1 MIGSNSYLFFS
12 SLLPQSLRHRFKT
25 LYGAL
30 QFASE
35 QENMTL
41 TERQLMNGRHK
52 GLAHSSEEPR
62 AGVIENGKYGLE
74 TSKHSVSLKKKGD
87 TIEPMV
93 LTTIQEERI
102 QVPDSEHLVHLQFRR
117 FAGCPVC
124 NLHPR
129 SIAKRHDE
137 IVEAGIKEVVLF
149 YSTRETMLEFQG
161 TLPFEAVADPGK
173 KLYAKFGADRKASPI
188 VVLNPRVWVT
198 IISTAL
204 ALARSPTLKGTRR
217 KEEEPMG
224 LPSDFLIDT
233 DGKILGVNYGK
244 RVDDH
249 WSVEELLNLA
259 RKA

>member
-1 MIGSNSYLFFS
+1 MTAESIGK
-12 SLLPQSLRHRFKT
+12 QHEAK
-25 LYGAL
+25 AE
-30 QFASE
+30 ASF
-35 QENMTL
+35 
-41 TERQLMNGRHK
+41 
-52 GLAHSSEEPR
+52 
-62 AGVIENGKYGLE
+62 
-74 TSKHSVSLKKKGD
+74 SLKVGD
-87 TIEPMV
+87 VVKPLE
-93 LTTIQEERI
+93 LTTIHGKLIRI
-102 QVPDSEHLVHLQFRR
+102 PDAKLKVHLQFRR

-124 NLHPR
+124 NLHLR

-137 IVEAGIKEVVLF
+137 IVEAGIKEVVVF
-149 YSTRETMLEFQG
+149 YSARETMLEFQG

-188 VVLNPRVWVT
+188 VILNPRVWVT

-249 WSVEELLNLA
+249 WSVDRVLNLA